1 MMEGVSTKKFMECCF
16 KMKNI
21 EGAWLR
27 CITMSTHCV
36 SHTNQHKAIIGVPDQ
51 S

>member
-1 MMEGVSTKKFMECCF
+1 MMERVSTKFMECCF

-36 SHTNQHKAIIGVPDQ
+36 SHTNQHKAIGVPDK